1 MREHSGPLPLR
12 LHAMIEPVAGL
23 LFIAAPWIF
32 GFSDASDATTVSIV
46 LGALVL
52 LTGLTTRWR
61 MGVVKMLSLGAH
73 RTMDLLVALVAI
85 VSPFVLGFSDYG
97 AATRFLIIMGAFE
110 AGAALLTRWD
120 ARDEF
125 ATEAHAEDA
134 RGRRTGMAR

>member
-1 MREHSGPLPLR
+1 
-12 LHAMIEPVAGL
+12 MIEPVAGL

-73 RTMDLLVALVAI
+73 RTMDLVVALVAI

-97 AATRFLIIMGAFE
+97 AATRFLIIMGVLE
-110 AGAALLTRWD
+110 AGTALMTRWD
-120 ARDEF
+120 ATDEF
-125 ATEAHAEDA
+125 ARDAHATGSHGHRA
-134 RGRRTGMAR
+134 GMAG